1 MVECM
6 RYRRADVAGGTY
18 FFTVN
23 LAERKR
29 TLLVD
34 HVDLLRAVV
43 QKVKAAHPFHIDAMV
58 ILPDHYTRYGRYRRA
73 IATMRHAGC

>member
-1 MVECM
+1 M

-29 TLLVD
+29 TLLVVY
-34 HVDLLRAVV
+34 VDVLRAVI
-43 QKVKAAHPFHIDAMV
+43 QKVKAMHLFQIDAMV
-58 ILPDHYTRYGRYRRA
+58 ILPIIFNMLYVELN
-73 IATMRHAGC
+73 